1 MKKIKTT
8 IKYTAK
14 QKREAGKVFASM
26 GGRATFNKIGRKGMS
41 KIGAKGAKARWG
53 KK

>member
-1 MKKIKTT
+1 MKKEKT

-26 GGRATFNKIGRKGMS
+26 GGRATFNKIGREGMV
-41 KIGAKGAKARWG
+41 KIGRKGAKARWG

>member
-1 MKKIKTT
+1 MKKEKK

-14 QKREAGKVFASM
+14 QKREAYSIVGSL

-41 KIGAKGAKARWG
+41 KIGSKGAKARWG